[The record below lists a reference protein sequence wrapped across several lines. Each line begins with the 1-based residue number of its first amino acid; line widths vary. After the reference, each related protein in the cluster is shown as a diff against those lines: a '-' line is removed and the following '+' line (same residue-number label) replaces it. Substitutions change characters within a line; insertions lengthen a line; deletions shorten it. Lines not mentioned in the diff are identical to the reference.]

1 LLPRVI
7 REVSK
12 GLHWPARDNLRASMR
27 WHQQTQVRLS
37 PEALTGFRSPCAA
50 RLAGVDSEP
59 FLAFEHE
66 AETDGDHQRDQDGG
80 EEV

>member
-1 LLPRVI
+1 MINQATDLQDA
-7 REVSK
+7 K
-12 GLHWPARDNLRASMR
+12 D
-27 WHQQTQVRLS
+27 
-37 PEALTGFRSPCAA
+37 LTGWAD
-50 RLAGVDSEP
+50 VDSKP